1 METKKIA
8 QQLAQLKYATL
19 KGALVDERKYKENM
33 DYLVDKKLAVKNNDG
48 YTITPKGEEYLRKC
62 EFWSNDVFYTYLSSI
77 QDKPN
82 TFDYDNFTPS
92 LESKLIKYNLVE
104 KKNNKLVITEEGKKF
119 IKKHNELKN

>member
-1 METKKIA
+1 MEIKKIV
-8 QQLAQLKYATL
+8 QHLTQLKHPTL
-19 KGALVDERKYKENM
+19 AGALMDERKFKKDM
-33 DYLVDKKLAVKNNDG
+33 DCLVAEKLAVKNNDG

-62 EFWSNDVFYTYLSSI
+62 EFWSNDIFYTHLSSI

-82 TFDYDNFTPS
+82 TFDYDNFIPS
-92 LESKLIKYNLVE
+92 LESELIKYNLVE